1 MTCQF
6 VTRAVRTAHRSRPTN
21 RCCDGGF
28 DEDDV
33 LVALS
38 LPVEVVDARRASL
51 SLCEDAQD
59 PATQPHPASAA
70 TGAWRRLGSDPLFP
84 ICNAAV
90 SNLNVVGHY
99 RFTGP
104 PSREPCM
111 LDDHEIASDGTTV
124 LGSRRAAGGG
134 VLHFRGRRPD
144 RVPVLSA
151 AGDAARRGR
160 LA

>member
-38 LPVEVVDARRASL
+38 MPVEVVATGRGSL
-51 SLCEDAQD
+51 SLCNDAHD
-59 PATQPHPASAA
+59 PATRPPPAAA
-70 TGAWRRLGSDPLFP
+70 TGTWRRLGSPPLFP

-90 SNLNVVGHY
+90 SNLNVVGHF
-99 RFTGP
+99 RFPGP
-104 PSREPCM
+104 PSR
-111 LDDHEIASDGTTV
+111 
-124 LGSRRAAGGG
+124 
-134 VLHFRGRRPD
+134 
-144 RVPVLSA
+144 
-151 AGDAARRGR
+151 
-160 LA
+160 